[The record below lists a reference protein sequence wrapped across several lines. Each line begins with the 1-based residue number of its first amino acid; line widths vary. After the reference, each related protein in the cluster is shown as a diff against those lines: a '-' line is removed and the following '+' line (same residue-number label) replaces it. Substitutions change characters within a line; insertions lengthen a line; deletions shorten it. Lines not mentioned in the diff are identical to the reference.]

1 MRNRMYGGVRGRKT
15 KVGGKLLRFPPTRLC
30 RCLGVTPHIYSISRS
45 LLQSIAAAR
54 SGSAAV
60 AAARGRAASSVVVL
74 AVARHRALVGSVAV
88 GVILLYAAFLA
99 QLSVA
104 PSLGVTHD
112 EVAAINY

>member
-1 MRNRMYGGVRGRKT
+1 MSVLGGNS
-15 KVGGKLLRFPPTRLC
+15 P
-30 RCLGVTPHIYSISRS
+30 IYSISRS

-60 AAARGRAASSVVVL
+60 AAARGRAASVVVL
-74 AVARHRALVGSVAV
+74 AVARHRALVGSIAV

-104 PSLGVTHD
+104 PSLTGAKVLHFSYTTKNHLA
-112 EVAAINY
+112 ELCEIPLTFLP

>member
-1 MRNRMYGGVRGRKT
+1 MSVLG
-15 KVGGKLLRFPPTRLC
+15 
-30 RCLGVTPHIYSISRS
+30 GVTPHIYSISSS
-45 LLQSIAAAR
+45 LLQSIAAIR

-60 AAARGRAASSVVVL
+60 AAARGRAAASVVVL

-104 PSLGVTHD
+104 PSLGV
-112 EVAAINY
+112 A